1 MKAVQVTELSGP
13 DGIAVTEIEEPTAA
27 DGNLLIDVHAA
38 GISYPELLLSRG
50 LYQIKPDPPF
60 TLGSE
65 VSGKV
70 REAPEGS
77 GFNPGDCVAA
87 FTMGAFADVAAAPP
101 HMTFK
106 LPDQLDFCEG
116 AGLVLNY
123 HTAHF
128 CLMRRASLQEGES
141 LLVHGAGGGVGTAAV
156 QVGKAAGAHVVG
168 VVSSDEK
175 EQVARKA
182 GADDIARADGD
193 DWKVAAKE
201 FARGEGYDVVYDPV
215 GGERFRDSIR
225 LLQTE
230 GRIVVV
236 GFTEGSIP
244 EIAVNRLL
252 FRCVSVVGA
261 AWGHYALTRPD
272 YLKEVGEDLDR
283 MVRAGHVKPIVG
295 KRYGFDEVPS
305 ALRDIDERRAVGKL
319 VLDVNHQE
327 GR

>member
-13 DGIAVTEIEEPTAA
+13 DGLAVAEVDEPQAT
-27 DGNLLIDVHAA
+27 DGNLLVDVHAA

-65 VSGKV
+65 VSGVV
-70 REAPEGS
+70 REAPADS
-77 GFNPGDCVAA
+77 GFAPGDRVAA
-87 FTMGAFADVAAAPP
+87 FTMGAFAEVAAAPP

-106 LPDQLDFCEG
+106 LPEELSFEQG

-128 CLMRRASLQEGES
+128 CLIRRGDLKEGET

-156 QVGKAAGAHVVG
+156 QVGKASGARVVG
-168 VVSSDEK
+168 VVSSEEK
-175 EQVARKA
+175 EGLARQA
-182 GADDIARADGD
+182 GADEVIRSDGD
-193 DWKVAAKE
+193 WREAAKE
-201 FARGEGYDVVYDPV
+201 LAPDGYDVIYDPV
-215 GGERFRDSIR
+215 GGERFGQSIR
-225 LLQTE
+225 VLASE

-252 FRCVSVVGA
+252 YRNVSVVGA
-261 AWGHYALTRPD
+261 AWGHFAFTRPD
-272 YLKEVGEDLDR
+272 YLREVGDDLDR
-283 MVRAGHVKPIVG
+283 MVSEGHVKPIVG
-295 KRYGFDEVPS
+295 RTYAFDEVPQ
-305 ALRDIDERRAVGKL
+305 ALRDLDERRALGKL
-319 VLDVNHQE
+319 VLAVK
-327 GR
+327 